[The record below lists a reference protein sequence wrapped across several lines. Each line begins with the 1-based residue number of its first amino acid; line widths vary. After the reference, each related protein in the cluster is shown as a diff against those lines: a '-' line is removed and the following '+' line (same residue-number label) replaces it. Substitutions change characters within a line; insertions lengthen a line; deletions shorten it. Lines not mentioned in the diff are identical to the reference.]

1 MQVILM
7 QSRIQS
13 QSGVTLIELMITAVI
28 IGLVAM
34 MAVPRFQIA
43 YSRLQYKS
51 ANRDMVSTFKLARS
65 MAITNKGQYGVHLDG
80 ESRAVTLFKDMAPGT
95 YEFDAGVDS
104 VVRADTLPADF
115 NYVSTDVTND
125 VVFFRANGSA
135 DFEGGGNIHTM
146 AYTQDVVALYDTNIL
161 ASTGRVHSD
170 SHYY

>member
-1 MQVILM
+1 MNN
-7 QSRIQS
+7 RTKS

-28 IGLVAM
+28 IGLMAM

-51 ANRDMVSTFKLARS
+51 ANRDMISTLKLARS
-65 MAITNKGQYGVHLDG
+65 MAITNKRQFGVHLDG
-80 ESRAVTLFKDMAPGT
+80 ETRAVTLFQDVAPGT
-95 YEFDAGVDS
+95 YEFDEAADS
-104 VVRADTLPADF
+104 VVRVDTLPPDF
-115 NYVSTDVTND
+115 SYVATDMTND
-125 VVFFRANGSA
+125 VIFFRANGSA

-146 AYTQDVVALYDTNIL
+146 AYTQSVVALYDTNIL

>member
-1 MQVILM
+1 MK
-7 QSRIQS
+7 SNFKS
-13 QSGVTLIELMITAVI
+13 QSGITLIELMITAVI

-51 ANRDMVSTFKLARS
+51 ANRDMISTLKVARS
-65 MAITNKGQYGVHLDG
+65 MAITNKGQYGVCLNG
-80 ESRAVTLFKDMAPGT
+80 ETRTVTLFRDAATGT
-95 YEFDAGVDS
+95 YDFDSGADS
-104 VVRADTLPADF
+104 VLRVDTLPPDF
-115 NYVSTDVTND
+115 NYVATDMTNN
-125 VVFFRANGSA
+125 VIFFRANGSA

-146 AYTQDVVALYDTNIL
+146 AYTQEVVALYDTNIL

>member
-1 MQVILM
+1 MQVIFM
-7 QSRIQS
+7 KKRIQS

-43 YSRLQYKS
+43 YDRLKYKG
-51 ANRDMVSTFKLARS
+51 ANRDMISTLKLARS
-65 MAITNKGQYGVHLDG
+65 LAITEKTQYGVHFDPD
-80 ESRAVTLFKDMAPGT
+80 SKVITLFKDATPGVFE
-95 YEFDAGVDS
+95 YDGAADS
-104 VVRADTLPADF
+104 VVRADTLPRDF
-115 NYVSTDVTND
+115 NYVATDMTND

-135 DFEGGGNIHTM
+135 DFDGGGNVHTM
-146 AYTQDVVALYDTNIL
+146 AYTEDVVALYDTNIL